1 MIPKNKFS
9 HYIGGFLL
17 CIQDQYQGWAINR
30 GRFILVRNNDKVKLM
45 VAKKED
51 KSIDKYFHN
60 EPIELLFS
68 CTVKQPYEAK
78 SKLNQLLKP
87 YKISKYNTYEY
98 KIDDETLLN
107 ILLNSNIKFGS
118 LMCGNFANEIFKLKK
133 AINNKTEV

>member
-9 HYIGGFLL
+9 YYIGGWLL
-17 CIQDQYQGWAINR
+17 CIQNQYQGWAINK
-30 GRFILVRNNDKVKLM
+30 GRFVLVRNNDMVKLI

-51 KSIDKYFHN
+51 KSIDKYFHLK
-60 EPIELLFS
+60 PVELLLS

-98 KIDDETLLN
+98 KIDNGTLLN
-107 ILLNSNIKFGS
+107 ILLNSKIKFGYP
-118 LMCGNFANEIFKLKK
+118 MCGDFAEEISENKK
-133 AINNKTEV
+133 RKFD